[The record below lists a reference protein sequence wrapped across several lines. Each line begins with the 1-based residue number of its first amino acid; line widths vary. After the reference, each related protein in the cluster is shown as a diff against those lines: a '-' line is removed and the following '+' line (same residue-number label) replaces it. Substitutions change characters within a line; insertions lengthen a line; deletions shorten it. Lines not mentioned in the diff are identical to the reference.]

1 LSEELKTVLITGGTD
16 GLGKATS
23 ILLAEQ
29 GYRTFAAGRD
39 AERRAALDALA
50 RERKLPLET
59 LEIDVCDDGSV
70 DRAVGEIERRAGG
83 VDALVN
89 AAGIAVMATMEEITQ
104 RDLHLQLET
113 NFFGVVRVI
122 QRVLPGMRQR
132 RRGRIVN
139 VSSISGIIASPLFG
153 PYSSSKFALEAIS
166 DAMRLELRPFGI
178 HVIVLQPG
186 FIPSGMEKAS
196 VGLSSQYT
204 HGGLTSPYAGLY
216 RNFLNLWKKTT
227 RKRGGKTYQPIDFA
241 RVVLRA
247 LRETPPKPRY
257 PVTRT
262 AYFLRFARRLLTDRM
277 IDRQTIRQLGI
288 DRLRPG
294 EPLDPAEAQAA
305 LAELQ
310 RREQP

>member
-1 LSEELKTVLITGGTD
+1 MAEELKTVLITGGTD
-16 GLGKATS
+16 GLGKATA

-29 GYRTFAAGRD
+29 GYRVFATGRN

-50 RERKLPLET
+50 RERSLPLET
-59 LEIDVCDDGSV
+59 LEMDVGDDGSV
-70 DRAVGEIERRAGG
+70 DRAVSEIERRAGG

-113 NFFGVVRVI
+113 NFFGVVRVT

-132 RRGRIVN
+132 RRGRILN
-139 VSSISGIIASPLFG
+139 ISSISGIRAFPLFG

-166 DAMRLELRPFGI
+166 DAMRLELLPFGV
-178 HVIVLQPG
+178 HVVVIQPG

-204 HGGLTSPYAGLY
+204 HGAPASPYAGLY
-216 RNFLNLWKKTT
+216 RNFLELWKKTT
-227 RKRGGKTYQPIDFA
+227 RKRAGKTYQPIDFA
-241 RVVLRA
+241 RVILRA
-247 LRETPPKPRY
+247 LRDTPPKARY

-262 AYFLRFARRLLTDRM
+262 AHVLRIARRLMTDRM
-277 IDRQTIRQLGI
+277 FDRQTIRQLKI

-294 EPLDPAEAQAA
+294 ETLDPAEAQAA
-305 LAELQ
+305 LAELK
-310 RREQP
+310 RRE

>member
-1 LSEELKTVLITGGTD
+1 MAEELKTVLITGGTD
-16 GLGKATS
+16 GLGKATA

-29 GYRTFAAGRD
+29 GYRVFAAGRN

-59 LEIDVCDDGSV
+59 LEMDVCDDGSV

-132 RRGRIVN
+132 RRGRILN

-196 VGLSSQYT
+196 VGLSSRYT
-204 HGGLTSPYAGLY
+204 HGALRSPYAGLY

-227 RKRGGKTYQPIDFA
+227 RKRAGKTYQPIDFA

-247 LRETPPKPRY
+247 LRDTPPKPRY

-262 AYFLRFARRLLTDRM
+262 AYFLRFARRLFTDRM
-277 IDRQTIRQLGI
+277 FDRQTIRQLGI